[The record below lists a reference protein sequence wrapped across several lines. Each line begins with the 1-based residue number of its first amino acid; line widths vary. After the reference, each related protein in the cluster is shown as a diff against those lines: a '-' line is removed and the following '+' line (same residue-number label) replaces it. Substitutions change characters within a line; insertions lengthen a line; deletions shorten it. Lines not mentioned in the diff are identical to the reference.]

1 MKGLEIHFKK
11 PNDSLKVKWSIL
23 RIIAHS
29 TSGGCLFWEG
39 PTPKGITQHKGQV
52 KKIVSFLFFSPP
64 HDTQWLSPK
73 RKNVRHFKKQNAP
86 LLVEEK
92 IHL

>member
-1 MKGLEIHFKK
+1 M
-11 PNDSLKVKWSIL
+11 
-23 RIIAHS
+23 
-29 TSGGCLFWEG
+29 
-39 PTPKGITQHKGQV
+39 GITQHKGQV
-52 KKIVSFLFFSPP
+52 KKIVSFLSFFSP